1 MFFLIAH
8 ALQCT
13 VILLRAC
20 LWWQKSWSVNSSR
33 HTEALQEPETLGMM
47 NSAGIER
54 DGRGETEQRVF
65 PQPINNTFVHTFIF
79 FFCPLMSAAEQTK
92 NKFHCQ
98 APLLINIFWSHCSGT
113 DAAWHFKTRYFQ
125 LAQISLFF
133 IGANTFGHQILHSY
147 SCLHIFKVGTT

>member
-8 ALQCT
+8 ALQRT

-65 PQPINNTFVHTFIF
+65 PPRSIILLYIHLYIFFVH
-79 FFCPLMSAAEQTK
+79 S
-92 NKFHCQ
+92 
-98 APLLINIFWSHCSGT
+98 
-113 DAAWHFKTRYFQ
+113 
-125 LAQISLFF
+125 
-133 IGANTFGHQILHSY
+133 
-147 SCLHIFKVGTT
+147 